1 MLIERMIQLPQENSI
16 PGIVC
21 ILLERKR
28 LSVIIFYESN
38 QRNSA
43 KVRLLRMLKPRA
55 ARLNHTCLVINRS
68 GSLYIISRSV
78 SRTRCQLQLTKS
90 QVSFVVHEGTKLHSG
105 LTLVGTALS
114 PAARA
119 SGCDQHDSVASLTM
133 RRGCQKAF
141 LRLPS

>member
-1 MLIERMIQLPQENSI
+1 
-16 PGIVC
+16 
-21 ILLERKR
+21 
-28 LSVIIFYESN
+28 
-38 QRNSA
+38 
-43 KVRLLRMLKPRA
+43 MLKPRA

-78 SRTRCQLQLTKS
+78 SLS
-90 QVSFVVHEGTKLHSG
+90 QVSFVVHEGTKLNSG
-105 LTLVGTALS
+105 LTLVETALS
-114 PAARA
+114 QAARA